1 MNLFVSSG
9 YDFGYLI
16 KLLTD
21 TNLPQ
26 DESDFFELLRLY
38 FPVVYD
44 VKVILFFSYLTVT
57 WPNMEQMV
65 AEFAESCYQ
74 KKTEGTDNPFLK
86 WFHCN
91 ESFGKIWLLNTN
103 RGWFATF
110 FKIIYFSYI
119 YSDLSMQV
127 F

>member
-44 VKVILFFSYLTVT
+44 VKVILFLTYFTVYIT
-57 WPNMEQMV
+57 QCGGV
-65 AEFAESCYQ
+65 
-74 KKTEGTDNPFLK
+74 G
-86 WFHCN
+86 
-91 ESFGKIWLLNTN
+91 G
-103 RGWFATF
+103 RGR
-110 FKIIYFSYI
+110 
-119 YSDLSMQV
+119 
-127 F
+127 